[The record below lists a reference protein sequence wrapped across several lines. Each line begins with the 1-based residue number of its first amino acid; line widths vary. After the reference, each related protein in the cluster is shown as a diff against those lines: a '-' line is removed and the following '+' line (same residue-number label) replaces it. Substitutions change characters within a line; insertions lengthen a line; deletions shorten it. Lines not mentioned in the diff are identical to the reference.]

1 MKIIKKLQEDGS
13 FKEQTYY
20 SVDEVAKMYS
30 VTHTTVRT
38 WISRGALK
46 SLKLGKGYYIS
57 KETILDFQKIEDP
70 PPQKKR
76 RGKMVEKYYNREEI
90 AKMLNVNILTIRN
103 WVKSGYIKEYKI
115 STNVRKPLYNLE
127 EIEKN

>member
-1 MKIIKKLQEDGS
+1 
-13 FKEQTYY
+13 
-20 SVDEVAKMYS
+20 MYS

-70 PPQKKR
+70 PPKKR

>member
-30 VTHTTVRT
+30 VTHTTVRV
-38 WISRGALK
+38 WNSRGVLK
-46 SLKLGKGYYIS
+46 SFKLEKGYYIS

-70 PPQKKR
+70 PQKK

>member
-57 KETILDFQKIEDP
+57 KETILDFQKIEAP
-70 PPQKKR
+70 PPKKR

>member
-30 VTHTTVRT
+30 VTHTTVRV
-38 WISRGALK
+38 WNSRGVLK
-46 SLKLGKGYYIS
+46 SFKLEKGYYIS

-70 PPQKKR
+70 PPQKK
-76 RGKMVEKYYNREEI
+76 GEEKWL
-90 AKMLNVNILTIRN
+90 KNII
-103 WVKSGYIKEYKI
+103 
-115 STNVRKPLYNLE
+115 
-127 EIEKN
+127 IEKK